1 MVERRVAVL
10 RADASDL
17 IGVGHVMRS
26 LALGEALLDA
36 GFDVVLATVDLPAGM
51 REEARKC
58 GITVVDLQC
67 VPFGAADGLAT
78 LSLNSAVLVIDGYKF
93 EQGFFEILEKGSN
106 SFVVIDDNVETKA
119 LAPSVVINQNPHATA
134 EMYAHLSGNPRLLLG
149 LQYALLRRE
158 VREVAKLSVAPVAKK
173 VFISMG
179 GSDFLKLTSP
189 IVDGLKD
196 LDIEICVAIGPT
208 NSQRQQIKE
217 TVRSIPWARVIL
229 QADYITELASS
240 SLAILA
246 AGSSLW
252 EAAALGIPSIGL
264 IVADNQSESA
274 RTAEGIA
281 FTRAIDCRDNFDVN
295 TVVSE
300 ARNCLLGKI
309 IPMRE
314 SALNAQVGDSG
325 KGTSTVLSTL
335 TLNRGGMNG

>member
-1 MVERRVAVL
+1 MVERKVAVL

-36 GFDVVLATVDLPAGM
+36 GFDVVLASVDLPAGM

-67 VPFGAADGLAT
+67 EPFGSADALAT
-78 LSLNSAVLVIDGYKF
+78 LSLNGAVLVIDGYKF
-93 EQGFFEILEKGSN
+93 EREFFAELESRAT

-134 EMYAHLSGNPRLLLG
+134 EMYAQLSGNPKLLLG
-149 LQYALLRRE
+149 LQYVLLRRE
-158 VREVAKLSVAPVAKK
+158 VREATKQSIIPVAGK
-173 VFISMG
+173 VFVAMG

-189 IVDGLKD
+189 IVDGLQD

-208 NSQRQQIKE
+208 NSQRQQIEE
-217 TVRSIPWARVIL
+217 TVKSIPRARVIA
-229 QADYITELASS
+229 QIDYITELASS

-252 EAAALGIPSIGL
+252 EAAALGVPSIGL
-264 IVADNQSESA
+264 IVADNQSGSA
-274 RTAEGIA
+274 LAAEGLA
-281 FTRAIDCRDNFDVN
+281 FSHAIDCRNTFDLGA
-295 TVVSE
+295 VVHE
-300 ARNCLLGKI
+300 LNRCLLGRAI
-309 IPMRE
+309 LMRE
-314 SALNAQVGDSG
+314 SALSVKVGDEAIG
-325 KGTSTVLSTL
+325 IAVAL
-335 TLNRGGMNG
+335 TASNLDRG

>member
-1 MVERRVAVL
+1 MVERKVAVL
-10 RADASDL
+10 RADASGL

-36 GFDVVLATVDLPAGM
+36 AFDVVLASVDLPAGM

-67 VPFGAADGLAT
+67 VPFGAADATAT
-78 LSLNSAVLVIDGYKF
+78 LSLNGAVLVIDGYKF
-93 EQGFFEILEKGSN
+93 EREFFEELEKSATN
-106 SFVVIDDNVETKA
+106 FVVIDDNVETKA

-134 EMYAHLSGNPRLLLG
+134 EMYAHLSGTPQLLLG

-158 VREVAKLSVAPVAKK
+158 VREATKLSVVPVAGK
-173 VFISMG
+173 VFVAMG

-196 LDIEICVAIGPT
+196 LDIELCVAVGPT
-208 NSQRQQIKE
+208 NSQRKQIEE
-217 TVRSIPWARVIL
+217 TVKSIPRARVIH

-252 EAAALGIPSIGL
+252 EAAALGVPSIGL
-264 IVADNQSESA
+264 IVADNQIGASVGAEHCGISLSLDVRSGLHKESIVSNVENLLTMTNGALAKMATATRSEVDEFGSM
-274 RTAEGIA
+274 
-281 FTRAIDCRDNFDVN
+281 RALQAIVQ
-295 TVVSE
+295 S
-300 ARNCLLGKI
+300 I
-309 IPMRE
+309 
-314 SALNAQVGDSG
+314 
-325 KGTSTVLSTL
+325 
-335 TLNRGGMNG
+335 

>member
-1 MVERRVAVL
+1 MVERKVAVL

-36 GFDVVLATVDLPAGM
+36 GFDVTLASVDLPAGM
-51 REEARKC
+51 REEAHKC

-67 VPFGAADGLAT
+67 EPFGSADALAT
-78 LSLNSAVLVIDGYKF
+78 LALNGAVLVIDGYKF
-93 EQGFFEILEKGSN
+93 ERKFFGELENRASN
-106 SFVVIDDNVETKA
+106 FVVIDDNVETKA

-134 EMYAHLSGNPRLLLG
+134 EMYAHLSGNPKLLLG

-158 VREVAKLSVAPVAKK
+158 VREATKQSIKLVAGK
-173 VFISMG
+173 VFVAMG

-208 NSQRQQIKE
+208 NSQRQQIEE
-217 TVRSIPWARVIL
+217 TVKSIPRARVIA
-229 QADYITELASS
+229 QVDYITELASS

-252 EAAALGIPSIGL
+252 EAAALGVPSIGL
-264 IVADNQSESA
+264 IVADNQIGASVGAEHCGISISLDVRNGLDNESIVSNVENLLTTANGTLSKMTTATRSEVDKFGSM
-274 RTAEGIA
+274 RVLQ
-281 FTRAIDCRDNFDVN
+281 AIGPN
-295 TVVSE
+295 S
-300 ARNCLLGKI
+300 
-309 IPMRE
+309 
-314 SALNAQVGDSG
+314 
-325 KGTSTVLSTL
+325 
-335 TLNRGGMNG
+335 